1 MQILR
6 KPIVWWRFF
15 CDTSRYPSLR
25 GWLQRRGRRCSPPLL
40 TNIMRATVSPRITS
54 SDFNLFIIYLMKWMT
69 SFAIS
74 TRSPS
79 GLEEYGFFYWVHGSS
94 RAYQSIF
101 GALGNASWK
110 SSADV
115 YKVIL
120 KIVVATVFICYTGK
134 ENGCCCIL
142 SAFSLVYLEEI
153 FVRLDKYCLK
163 FGSSSLV
170 DTIQKIVCQVCVC
183 TKSNGT

>member
-1 MQILR
+1 
-6 KPIVWWRFF
+6 
-15 CDTSRYPSLR
+15 
-25 GWLQRRGRRCSPPLL
+25 
-40 TNIMRATVSPRITS
+40 
-54 SDFNLFIIYLMKWMT
+54 MT

-101 GALGNASWK
+101 GALGNPSWK

-170 DTIQKIVCQVCVC
+170 DTIQKIVCRVCVC

>member
-1 MQILR
+1 MLFNIKGYLSMQILR

-54 SDFNLFIIYLMKWMT
+54 SDFSLFIYYLMTFTNYLMTFTNYLMKWMT
-69 SFAIS
+69 SFATS
-74 TRSPS
+74 TGFPS
-79 GLEEYGFFYWVHGSS
+79 VFEEYGFFCKVHGSS
-94 RAYQSIF
+94 SAYQSIF

-115 YKVIL
+115 YKFIL
-120 KIVVATVFICYTGK
+120 KIV
-134 ENGCCCIL
+134 CCCFNML
-142 SAFSLVYLEEI
+142 Q
-153 FVRLDKYCLK
+153 R
-163 FGSSSLV
+163 
-170 DTIQKIVCQVCVC
+170 
-183 TKSNGT
+183 